1 MQTVPNLTDPEET
14 QRLSNSARV
23 KLIAIFKKGI
33 SLYGP
38 RRGDENLVQFCKEIC
53 SSPGF
58 PKSSQLELKKLLAHF
73 ILSGSTAI
81 EALNQENLAYLLKLL
96 EELVLVEKEYRLAF
110 HLMKVCVLVTG
121 PRCYR
126 LEQGIALCEK
136 WRDFSPN
143 DCMPYF
149 YQMVIYFLNILDGK
163 SVEFTSKYLMALR
176 LCREKSQNHF
186 RSMQSTLFV
195 GNHGEGMSRLITRNT
210 LFKETDY
217 ATDDSEK
224 VSRFWREDSR
234 KKLLE
239 CKGRIRVERSTG
251 LPGRNHPYIELMP
264 GNLQLYVGKNADIG
278 KAERNFS
285 SGALVFFV
293 VSFNLHGPVANGI
306 TFSSQNP

>member
-1 MQTVPNLTDPEET
+1 MLF
-14 QRLSNSARV
+14 RS
-23 KLIAIFKKGI
+23 
-33 SLYGP
+33 
-38 RRGDENLVQFCKEIC
+38 
-53 SSPGF
+53 

-136 WRDFSPN
+136 WQDFSPN

-176 LCREKSQNHF
+176 LCREKSQSHF

-195 GNHGEGMSRLITRNT
+195 GNQGKGMSRLITRNT
-210 LFKETDY
+210 LFRETDY

-224 VSRFWREDSR
+224 VTRFWREHSR

-278 KAERNFS
+278 KVERNFN